1 MHNTTV
7 LISGLGIAG
16 PTLAYWL
23 LRHGFIP
30 TIVERSPSPRP
41 GGYMIDFWGVGYDVA
56 ERMNLLP
63 ILEAD
68 SYRLE
73 ELRLVDASGRR
84 IGGFDA
90 RVFRTATRGR
100 FLSLLR
106 GDLALRLYELVEDR
120 IDVIFGDTIGSLD
133 EDNDGVHVRFE
144 RSLPQRFDLVVGADG
159 LHSNVRA
166 LAFGDGRVEHHLGYC
181 TAAFT
186 VHGYPHRDEGAYVSY
201 AIPGR
206 QAARYALRGGRTAFF
221 LVFAQD
227 TPPAFDPHD
236 TEAQMA
242 LLRRVFHG
250 AGWECDQILS
260 SMARADDF
268 YFDIVAQARM
278 RTWSRGRVALVGDAA
293 YCPSL
298 LAGQG
303 SAFAMAGAL
312 VLAHALKAH
321 AGDHRA
327 AFADYQRRFK
337 PFVDRK
343 QIAAERFGGWFAPRT
358 PFRLRL
364 RNLATN
370 VMNTPGLGGFL
381 MRRSF
386 GDAFELPADPT
397 NA

>member
-1 MHNTTV
+1 
-7 LISGLGIAG
+7 
-16 PTLAYWL
+16 
-23 LRHGFIP
+23 
-30 TIVERSPSPRP
+30 
-41 GGYMIDFWGVGYDVA
+41 MIDFWGVGYDVA
-56 ERMNLLP
+56 ERMDLLP

-68 SYRLE
+68 GYRLQ

-90 RVFRTATRGR
+90 RVFRTATHGR

-120 IDVIFGDTIGSLD
+120 VDIIFGDTIGSLD
-133 EDNDGVHVRFE
+133 EDDEGVHVRFE

-166 LAFGDGRVEHHLGYC
+166 LAFRNAAHVEHYLGYC

-186 VHGYPHRDEGAYVSY
+186 VNGYPHRDEGTYVSY
-201 AIPGR
+201 AVPGR

-221 LVFAQD
+221 FVFAQD
-227 TPPAFDPHD
+227 APPAFGHHD
-236 TEAQMA
+236 AEAQMA
-242 LLRRVFHG
+242 LLRGAFRG
-250 AGWECDQILS
+250 AGWECDEILS
-260 SMARADDF
+260 SMVRADDF
-268 YFDIVAQARM
+268 YFDAVAQTRM

-298 LAGQG
+298 LAGRG

-327 AFADYQRRFK
+327 AFADYQRQFK

-370 VMNTPGLGGFL
+370 AMNTPVLGTFL

-386 GDAFELPADPT
+386 GDRFDLPADPT
-397 NA
+397 HA